1 MGLTLLGLL
10 FLYKYYDSMIAI
22 KRLSGICLQPG
33 VTYSSLRGAGL
44 LSAFAWDVL
53 IMLPI
58 PLPGVDFT
66 ITVWN
71 KGLGRSSDYTSDT
84 VLCVIC
90 MFLRVSYLPRFYGE
104 CLSDLH
110 GSASVAFARFN
121 RIKLNETF
129 TIKYVLANSLE
140 CVMFISGLS
149 VVMFA
154 YAMMIFERPVG
165 EATLGHYR
173 YEGGT
178 ACYPVGGVLEIDG
191 FFFVGLLQQLR
202 VAHRDYND
210 NGRVWRRVS
219 DDLSRTARVHHGVD
233 RCRRDA
239 CHHRQ
244 PCHQQVVPL
253 PH

>member
-129 TIKYVLANSLE
+129 TIKYVLAKLKGRE
-140 CVMFISGLS
+140 YTIKS
-149 VVMFA
+149 VSKSKVVQM
-154 YAMMIFERPVG
+154 G
-165 EATLGHYR
+165 
-173 YEGGT
+173 
-178 ACYPVGGVLEIDG
+178 
-191 FFFVGLLQQLR
+191 LQQRIMAVPGAGFNQKGLAPPSR
-202 VAHRDYND
+202 VRAA
-210 NGRVWRRVS
+210 S
-219 DDLSRTARVHHGVD
+219 TPPTSS
-233 RCRRDA
+233 
-239 CHHRQ
+239 
-244 PCHQQVVPL
+244 
-253 PH
+253 